1 MATITLYSDRD
12 CTQVVGSGIIGE
24 WRDIFGQSPSSTT
37 HSTTVDFDV
46 ENQVRFNQIYSFYL
60 SIVKQGN
67 PSEIII
73 PYTENDIYQDFYIT
87 PNCGFSLKCV
97 KDGTASAAIT
107 SGRFFV
113 YVNGIRQGLAGSES
127 GVSSTISN
135 DVACKIV
142 IRTGKT
148 AHIDIY
154 GTDIQIDNENFIGF
168 DLITFDSQGRETVNR
183 CFMAVAN
190 AEYFIRYEE
199 TEPYKPETGNRS
211 KRSGTGTGY
220 YPNNPIPA
228 LPTESINAAFSN
240 VLGRGNGLTYYRM
253 DGDCLEK
260 LTEFLYDTT
269 LTLKFRNSEFREAVA
284 SIVFI
289 PYNVAADVVNT
300 KRIIYLANRSILPN
314 SACDIITRP
323 FREIDFG
330 VIDLTAANVGYKT
343 FADYTHTGATLYLPA
358 YGTVNIDMSAFVG
371 GLLHLRAVLDVRNGN
386 ILYRLESQGSEDDFP
401 TLYGQYTGNCG
412 IPVPIGGANASG
424 NILGAISSIGTV
436 ATGLS
441 TGNPLTIV
449 SGVSTIAQ
457 QTMPSIDKAGAM
469 QPAAAGIGT
478 PVPVLQ
484 IRKKIL
490 LNPPKYAELRGKM
503 SAGNDTETQYKL
515 SDFTG
520 YFQAAAVDVSGI
532 NGATESEKSEIENIL
547 KGGVYL

>member
-1 MATITLYSDRD
+1 MATITLYSNQE
-12 CTQVVGSGIIGE
+12 CTDVVGSGIIGE
-24 WRDIFGQSPSSTT
+24 WNDIFGQTPSSFS
-37 HSTTVDFDV
+37 HSTVVDFDV
-46 ENQVRFNQIYSFYL
+46 GNQVRFNQLYNFYL
-60 SIVKQGN
+60 STVKQGN

-73 PYTENDIYQDFYIT
+73 PYTDDDIYQDFYIN
-87 PNCGFSLKCV
+87 PGCGFTLKCV
-97 KDGTASAAIT
+97 KTGAASARIT
-107 SGRFFV
+107 SGRFFG
-113 YVNGIRQGLAGSES
+113 YVNDVRQELDGSEYS
-127 GVSSTISN
+127 LSATISN
-135 DVACKIV
+135 NIACKIV
-142 IRTGKT
+142 VRTGKT
-148 AHIDIY
+148 AHINIY
-154 GTDIQIDNENFIGF
+154 GTDIQIENENFIGF
-168 DLITFDSQGRETVNR
+168 DLITFDNQGRETVNR

-190 AEYFIRYEE
+190 AQYFIREEE

-211 KRSGTGTGY
+211 KHSGTGTGY

-289 PYNVAADVVNT
+289 PYNVAADVINT
-300 KRIIYLANRSILPN
+300 KRIIYLANRGIFPN

-330 VIDLTAANVGYKT
+330 FIDLTAANVGYKT
-343 FADYTHTGATLYLPA
+343 FADYTHTSATLYLPA
-358 YGTVNIDMSAFVG
+358 YGAVNIDMSAFAG

-386 ILYRLESQGSEDDFP
+386 ILYRLESQGSEDDFAA
-401 TLYGQYTGNCG
+401 LYGQYTGNCG
-412 IPVPIGGANASG
+412 LPVPIGGANASC

-441 TGNPLTIV
+441 TGNPLTVV
-449 SGVSTIAQ
+449 SGVSGLAQ

-484 IRKKIL
+484 IRKKIM
-490 LNPPKYAELRGKM
+490 LNPPKYADLRGKM
-503 SAGNDTETQYKL
+503 SAGNDTETQFKL

-532 NGATESEKSEIENIL
+532 NGATDTEKSEIESLL

>member
-1 MATITLYSDRD
+1 MATITLYTDRD
-12 CTQVVGSGIIGE
+12 CTQVVGSGLMGE
-24 WRDIFGQSPSSTT
+24 WRDIYGQTPNVNEY
-37 HSTTVDFDV
+37 STTVTIEDKPVKFSQLY
-46 ENQVRFNQIYSFYL
+46 NFNGST
-60 SIVKQGN
+60 VKQGE

-73 PYTENDIYQDFYIT
+73 PYTNDDVTQEFYIT
-87 PNCGFSLKCV
+87 PDCGFTFKCR
-97 KDGTASAAIT
+97 KTGTATASIT
-107 SGRFFV
+107 SGRFFI
-113 YVNGIRQGLAGSES
+113 YVNGVRHGLM
-127 GVSSTISN
+127 GVDSSVGSTITG
-135 DVACKIV
+135 DIACKIV
-142 IRTGKT
+142 FRTGKT
-148 AHIDIY
+148 AHYNNY
-154 GTDIQIDNENFIGF
+154 GTDTTVDNENFIGF
-168 DLITFDSQGRETVNR
+168 DLITFDYQGREETRR

-190 AEYFIRYEE
+190 AENYIREGE

-228 LPTESINAAFSN
+228 LPTESINAAFSA

-289 PYNVAADVVNT
+289 PYNVTADVINH
-300 KRIIYLANRSILPN
+300 KRIIYLANKGIYPN
-314 SACDIITRP
+314 SPCDVITRP

-330 VIDLTAANVGYKT
+330 YVDLTAANVGYKT
-343 FADYTHTGATLYLPA
+343 FADYTQTSATLYLPA
-358 YGTVNIDMSAFVG
+358 YGAVNIDMSAFAG
-371 GLLHLRAVLDVRNGN
+371 GLLHLRGVLDVRNGN
-386 ILYRLESQGSEDDFP
+386 ILYRLESQASEDDLP

-412 IPVPIGGANASG
+412 LPVPIGGANSSPTV
-424 NILGAISSIGTV
+424 LGAIASIGTV
-436 ATGLS
+436 ATGIA
-441 TGNPLTIV
+441 TGNPLSIV
-449 SGVSTIAQ
+449 GGVSSLAQ
-457 QTMPSIDKAGAM
+457 QTAPSVDKSGAM

-484 IRKKIL
+484 IRKKIM
-490 LNPPKYAELRGKM
+490 LNPPKFAELRGKM
-503 SAGNDTETQYKL
+503 SAGNDTDTQYKL

-532 NGATESEKSEIENIL
+532 SGATDAEKAEIESLL